1 MKFLK
6 VFGLFLLIHVAAW
19 AGTHFYLTQQTTEVL
34 VVVDTSYNL
43 KPQFSAMEDW
53 INKFE
58 ANTRYK
64 TIVVGTDKALLGKL
78 SDIKAKSAIFR
89 TAFGRMTEADLA
101 RYNESKA
108 VEKILLSDGTIQPSG
123 WKVVK
128 FP

>member
-6 VFGLFLLIHVAAW
+6 VFSLFIILQAAAW
-19 AGTHFYLTQQTTEVL
+19 AGTHFYLKQHAEEVL
-34 VVVDTSYNL
+34 VIVDTSFAL

-53 INKFE
+53 INQFE
-58 ANTRYK
+58 AKTRYK

-78 SDIKAKSAIFR
+78 TDIKAKSSIFR
-89 TAFGRMTEADLA
+89 TAFGRMTEADLN

-108 VEKILLSDGTIQPSG
+108 VEKILLSDGSIHPSG
-123 WKVVK
+123 WKVIK